1 MKTLKDLAGLY
12 KTLAQT
18 YMVKGP
24 WRPAYQTGNLFRR
37 VGEYNTPNRMIK
49 SNSKTSIS
57 LVLDFAPPNAE
68 YGKYVEN
75 GTKNKD
81 NSTRMAARP
90 FAESAAND
98 TQFMK
103 AVNEY
108 FDSQLEQQLDKT
120 FKTLES
126 KFSKL
131 SKRK

>member
-68 YGKYVEN
+68 YGKYVEL
-75 GTKNKD
+75 GTYKMK
-81 NSTRMAARP
+81 ARP
-90 FAESAAND
+90 FAEAAAND

-108 FDSQLEQQLDKT
+108 FDSQLEQELDKT